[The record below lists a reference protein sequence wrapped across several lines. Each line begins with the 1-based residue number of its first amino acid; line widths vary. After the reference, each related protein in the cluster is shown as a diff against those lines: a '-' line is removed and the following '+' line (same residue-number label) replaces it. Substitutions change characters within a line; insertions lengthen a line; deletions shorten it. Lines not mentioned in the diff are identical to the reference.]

1 MQNLIEPNLVEI
13 VDAKISQV
21 RTKSLDMSFNELLD
35 MYEDGELIISPDYQ
49 RLFRWEDGKQS
60 RFIETLI
67 LELPLPPIFV
77 IEIEDGR
84 YELIDGLQRVSS
96 YLRFR
101 GELKGWNKL
110 KLESCDIIPELN
122 GYTYEEFPSTI
133 KFKLKRNFI
142 RVEVLRKESDINLR
156 YHMFKRL
163 NSGGEILS
171 QQEIRNCTIRI
182 LNPQINEFIID
193 MSNNINYKN
202 TISKLSDDDVEKKRN
217 EELILRFF
225 TLKNNLQNYFHP
237 FDIYLTRYM
246 EGIANNI
253 EPFDYDLEKNNF
265 EKTFL
270 VLNQILGEYVFSTKR
285 FKTGKYQNNFVQ
297 YYYDGLILGIQKY
310 LDKIIEF
317 NDFEK
322 LKPIIENIKDNEEL
336 DKARTGSKSNIKRRI
351 KIVEEE
357 LEKFFNEN

>member
-1 MQNLIEPNLVEI
+1 MPNLVEI
-13 VDAKISQV
+13 VDKKISQV
-21 RTKSLDMSFNELLD
+21 RTKSLDISFNELLD
-35 MYEDGELIISPDYQ
+35 MYEDEELIISPDYQ

-101 GELKGWNKL
+101 NGLKGKDALRLQN
-110 KLESCDIIPELN
+110 CDIVPELN

-142 RVEVLRKESDINLR
+142 RMEVLRKESDVNLR

-171 QQEIRNCTIRI
+171 EQEIRNCTIRI
-182 LNPQINEFIID
+182 LNPRINEFIID
-193 MSNNINYKN
+193 MSNNINFKN
-202 TISKLSDDDVEKKRN
+202 TTSKLSKDDIEKKRN
-217 EELILRFF
+217 EELVLRFF
-225 TLKNNLQNYFHP
+225 TLKNNLENYFHP
-237 FDIYLTRYM
+237 FDIYLTEYM
-246 EGIANNI
+246 EGVADNSIN
-253 EPFDYDLEKNNF
+253 FDYDSEKIKF

-270 VLNQILGEYVFSTKR
+270 ILNNILGAYVFSTKR

-310 LDKIIEF
+310 LDKIIEL
-317 NDFEK
+317 NDYNK
-322 LKPIIENIKDNEEL
+322 LRPIVENIKDNEEL

-357 LEKFFNEN
+357 LEKFFNDN